1 MRKLMAVLTLSL
13 AAATVACDSE
23 PMAPLD
29 DDVAVLLGEVAGLAF
44 GSMEAGD
51 GGGGPG
57 IMERLSK
64 LPPEIG
70 LSDAQA
76 SSIRAMIETFVAA
89 TAADRQALT
98 TILQEAAQAR
108 QAGKTAEE
116 VRAILVGGAPIRE
129 RLRTA
134 QLTLHRSIL
143 AALTPAQRA
152 WLMNGS
158 PPTPRPCALTDAQRT
173 EISALRAAFEESNAA
188 DIALLRSVHQRAHA
202 AREAG
207 ASREAVVAILAE
219 GREAVERLRA
229 ARIALHAATQAV
241 LTPEQQAAG
250 CFR

>member
-13 AAATVACDSE
+13 AAATAACDSE

-29 DDVAVLLGEVAGLAF
+29 EDVVVLLGEVAGLAF
-44 GSMEAGD
+44 GSMDAAD
-51 GGGGPG
+51 GAGGPG

-64 LPPEIG
+64 LPPEIA

-76 SSIRAMIETFVAA
+76 SAIAAMIETFVAA

-98 TILQEAAQAR
+98 AILQEAAQAR
-108 QAGKTAEE
+108 QSGKTLEE
-116 VRAILVGGAPIRE
+116 VRAILAGGAPIRE
-129 RLRTA
+129 RLHTA
-134 QLTLHRSIL
+134 QMTLHRSIMGT
-143 AALTPAQRA
+143 LTPAQRA
-152 WLMNGS
+152 WLMNG
-158 PPTPRPCALTDAQRT
+158 PPPRPCALTDAQRT
-173 EISALRAAFEESNAA
+173 EISALRAAFEESNAS
-188 DIALLRSVHQRAHA
+188 DIALLRAVHQRAQA

-229 ARIALHAATQAV
+229 ARMALHAAIQAV
-241 LTPEQQAAG
+241 LTPAQQAAG

>member
-29 DDVAVLLGEVAGLAF
+29 NDVAALLGEVAGLAF
-44 GSMEAGD
+44 GSMDASD
-51 GGGGPG
+51 GAGGPG

-64 LPPEIG
+64 LPPEIA

-76 SSIRAMIETFVAA
+76 SAIAAMIETFVAA
-89 TAADRQALT
+89 TAADRQALKA
-98 TILQEAAQAR
+98 ILEEAVQAR
-108 QAGKTAEE
+108 QSGKTPEE
-116 VRAILVGGAPIRE
+116 VRAILADGVPIRE
-129 RLRTA
+129 RLHTA

-152 WLMNGS
+152 WLMSG
-158 PPTPRPCALTDAQRT
+158 PPPARRLCALTDAQRT

-188 DIALLRSVHQRAHA
+188 DIALLRSVHQRAQA
-202 AREAG
+202 ARESG
-207 ASREAVVAILAE
+207 ASRETVVAILAE
-219 GREAVERLRA
+219 GREAAERLRP
-229 ARIALHAATQAV
+229 ARMALHAAIQAV
-241 LTPEQQAAG
+241 LTPAQQAAG